1 MQPPLIGQRNAQR
14 LACQALAVIAARKEE
29 NEVIIAA
36 AGGIECIIAAAMHSV
51 TSKDN
56 ENENIELQ
64 LEACVALYNLAHQ
77 DDLKIKIATAG
88 GVECMLA
95 AMRRHT
101 TRADVQVKYI
111 TTKKNRWKDVFPCI

>member
-1 MQPPLIGQRNAQR
+1 M
-14 LACQALAVIAARKEE
+14 IAARKEE

-56 ENENIELQ
+56 DNENVELQ

-77 DDLKIKIATAG
+77 DDLKIKIAAAG

-95 AMRRHT
+95 SMRRHT
-101 TRADVQVKYI
+101 TRADVQVKYLG
-111 TTKKNRWKDVFPCI
+111 TKKDGMMFSIYLIHDPILLSTVNILSNSYQK

>member
-1 MQPPLIGQRNAQR
+1 M
-14 LACQALAVIAARKEE
+14 IAARKEE

-36 AGGIECIIAAAMHSV
+36 AGGIECIIAAVMHSV

-77 DDLKIKIATAG
+77 DDLKIKIAAAG
-88 GVECMLA
+88 GVQCMLA

-111 TTKKNRWKDVFPCI
+111 TTKKKTDGMVFSHLFDSRSHTLVNCKHYQISCQK

>member
-1 MQPPLIGQRNAQR
+1 MQPPLIGQRKAQK

-51 TSKDN
+51 TSKDS

-77 DDLKIKIATAG
+77 DDLKIKIAAAG

-95 AMRRHT
+95 VMRRHT
-101 TRADVQVKYI
+101 TRADVQVK
-111 TTKKNRWKDVFPCI
+111 